1 MKGSGQKPFLVRMLI
16 GATLLTG
23 CATQPIP
30 PPDTDA
36 DLGGAVVQPLR
47 DLSLIRETMPEVLQR
62 AAVGPYD
69 LIQARDRPS
78 LGVELSALDE
88 ALGRRGF
95 LKGRGGLM
103 ACLAPAT

>member
-1 MKGSGQKPFLVRMLI
+1 
-16 GATLLTG
+16 
-23 CATQPIP
+23 
-30 PPDTDA
+30 
-36 DLGGAVVQPLR
+36 
-47 DLSLIRETMPEVLQR
+47 MPEVLQR